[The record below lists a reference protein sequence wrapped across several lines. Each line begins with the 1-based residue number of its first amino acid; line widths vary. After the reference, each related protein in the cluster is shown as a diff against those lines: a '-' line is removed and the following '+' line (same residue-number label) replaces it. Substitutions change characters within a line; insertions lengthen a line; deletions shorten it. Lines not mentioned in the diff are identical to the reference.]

1 MNRIA
6 GWRSSAMPPGADMV
20 DLRPPA
26 SHSDPIITVRRTLRC
41 VDAAKDLVRTPGRQY
56 EYSMYLIGVADAGI
70 RIMQMIGLT
79 ELERDARVY
88 RRDRENC
95 GEQTKWHER
104 RFAAA

>member
-1 MNRIA
+1 
-6 GWRSSAMPPGADMV
+6 
-20 DLRPPA
+20 
-26 SHSDPIITVRRTLRC
+26 
-41 VDAAKDLVRTPGRQY
+41 
-56 EYSMYLIGVADAGI
+56 MYLIGVADAGI

-88 RRDRENC
+88 RRDHENC